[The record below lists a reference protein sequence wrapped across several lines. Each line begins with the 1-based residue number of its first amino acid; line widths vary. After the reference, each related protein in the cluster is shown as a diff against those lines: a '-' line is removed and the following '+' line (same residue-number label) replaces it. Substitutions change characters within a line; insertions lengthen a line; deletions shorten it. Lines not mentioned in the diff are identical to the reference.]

1 MKIVSIA
8 FAVCLGFVTTGCVTA
23 VPYDRTSA
31 NVTRV
36 ALVSPQL
43 PDEAS
48 VQLQSTVGMSFGL
61 VGALIDAGLQEN
73 RDNASNEMLDA
84 HEFDAREVFMD
95 RVAEQ
100 LTAQSY
106 AVIPLEME
114 RDSDFF
120 PDATE
125 YPDIQNADAYLDII
139 VLAYGYAAAGIGDST
154 PYRPH
159 YHIRTRLT
167 RVSDDA
173 ILFEDTVVYNPMVAA
188 NQVVTVTADPAY
200 QYVDFDTMMAAP
212 PEQLMEGLRD
222 AAIRTAD
229 AMTGLMR

>member
-1 MKIVSIA
+1 MKHISIA
-8 FAVCLGFVTTGCVTA
+8 VAVFFGLVLTGCATA

-31 NVTRV
+31 NITRV
-36 ALVSPQL
+36 ALLTPQL

-48 VQLQSTVGMSFGL
+48 VQLVSTVGMSFGL
-61 VGALIDAGLQEN
+61 VGALVDAGMQEN
-73 RDNASNEMLDA
+73 RDSDFNEVLDA
-84 HEFDAREVFMD
+84 HQFDANEVFMD

-100 LTAQSY
+100 LTAQGY
-106 AVIPLEME
+106 AVIPIEME
-114 RDSDFF
+114 RDSNFF
-120 PDATE
+120 PEAEE
-125 YPDIQNADAYLDII
+125 YPDVQADAYLDII
-139 VLAYGYAAAGIGDST
+139 VVAYGYAAAGIGDAT

-173 ILFEDTVVYNPMVAA
+173 VLFEDIVIYNPMRAA
-188 NQVVTVTADPAY
+188 EQFVTVTADPAY

-212 PEQLMEGLRD
+212 PEELIEGLRD

>member
-1 MKIVSIA
+1 MRLVSIA
-8 FAVCLGFVTTGCVTA
+8 FAVCLGLITTGCATA
-23 VPYDRTSA
+23 IPYDRTSA

-36 ALVSPQL
+36 ALVTPKL

-48 VQLQSTVGMSFGL
+48 VQLQSSIGMSFGL
-61 VGALIDAGLQEN
+61 VGALVDAGLQEN
-73 RDNASNEMLDA
+73 RDDAFNEVLDA
-84 HEFDAREVFMD
+84 QGFDATEVFMD
-95 RVAEQ
+95 RIREQ
-100 LTAQSY
+100 LTAQGYTS
-106 AVIPLEME
+106 VPLEME

-120 PDATE
+120 PDAAE
-125 YPDIQNADAYLDII
+125 YPGIQNADAYLDII
-139 VLAYGYAAAGIGDST
+139 VLAYGYAAAGIGDAT

-173 ILFEDTVVYNPMVAA
+173 VLFEDTVVYNPMVAA

-200 QYVDFDTMMAAP
+200 QYVDFDTLMAAP
-212 PEQLMEGLRD
+212 PGQLIEGLRD